1 VNISRAAKNAA
12 LRYKDRAAI
21 LSTDGQFTYAQFDEL
36 VDRLASALRKQAAAG
51 SRVALMLT
59 NGLPAVL
66 LHFAIPR
73 AGLVRVPINA
83 RYTAYELKKIVDHCA
98 ASLIFYDRHTE
109 ECVDQAKSQ
118 IESDCVFV
126 RTEADDRDWHAC
138 LSCDIDP
145 DLLHQ
150 GGADDLATIN
160 YTSGTTGNPKGVML
174 SHRNWQAVY
183 ANLLIDRDLRGD
195 DVVAHVGPL
204 SHATGTYLE
213 AWYLT
218 GARNL
223 IIEPTAEAL
232 CEAIEK
238 YRVTAFTCVPT
249 FLSKLVQ
256 HPRLNE
262 IDCSSLRLIG
272 YGAEAISA
280 NTLQKAWDRFGPIL
294 WQNYGQTEAM
304 VTCVHLPPGDH
315 VQDVN
320 RKSLRQGY
328 IGRPYTFVD
337 IALRDVATGV
347 PVADGQIGELTVRA
361 EHVMKGYWNQPE
373 ETAKAVRDGWL
384 WTGDLAIRDET
395 GLIRLVGRSKDMLIC
410 GGFNIYP
417 QEIETTLTS
426 CEDVMQAAV
435 VAQADATWGEIP
447 VAFVVLKEDCK
458 HRGEELTALFKP
470 ILGIKTPKKW
480 FVLDDF
486 PKNINGK
493 IDKKQLKNTYIQSEM
508 ADGRS

>member
-1 VNISRAAKNAA
+1 VNISRPAKNAA
-12 LRYKDRAAI
+12 LRYKDRVAI
-21 LSTDGQFTYAQFDEL
+21 LTHDAEFTYAQFDEL
-36 VDRLASALRKQAAAG
+36 VDRLASALRKRAAAG
-51 SRVALMLT
+51 SRVALMLK

-66 LHFAIPR
+66 LHFAVPR

-83 RYTAYELKKIVDHCA
+83 RYTSFELTKIVDHCA
-98 ASLIFYDRHTE
+98 ASIVFYDRHTE
-109 ECVDQAKSQ
+109 ECVDQAKPHV
-118 IESDCVFV
+118 ESDCVFV
-126 RTEADDRDWHAC
+126 RTEKDDSDWNAC
-138 LSCDIDP
+138 LSGEIDP
-145 DLLHQ
+145 DVLHQ
-150 GGADDLATIN
+150 GGPDDLATIN

-174 SHRNWQAVY
+174 SHRNWKAVY
-183 ANLLIDRDLRGD
+183 ANLLIDRDVRGD
-195 DVVAHVGPL
+195 DVMAHVGPL

-213 AWYLT
+213 AWYLR

-223 IIEPTAEAL
+223 IIEPTADAL

-249 FLSKLVQ
+249 FLTKLIQ
-256 HPRLNE
+256 HPGLND
-262 IDCSSLRLIG
+262 IDCSSLRMIG

-320 RKSLRQGY
+320 GKSPLRQGY
-328 IGRPYTFVD
+328 IGRAYTFVD
-337 IALRDVATGV
+337 VVLRDVVTGV
-347 PVADGQIGELTVRA
+347 PVADGQIGELTVRS

-384 WTGDLAIRDET
+384 WTGDLAIRDES

-417 QEIETTLTS
+417 QEIETALTS
-426 CEDVMQAAV
+426 CDEVVQAAV
-435 VAQADATWGEIP
+435 VSQADATWGEIP
-447 VAFVVLKEDCK
+447 VAFVVLKENSECRED
-458 HRGEELTALFKP
+458 ELTDLFKP
-470 ILGIKTPKKW
+470 VLGIKTPKKW
-480 FVLDDF
+480 FILNDF

-493 IDKKQLKNTYIQSEM
+493 IDKNLLKKTYIS
-508 ADGRS
+508 S